1 MEASLAKL
9 NAQRLCHKVSTPQSK
24 GYPTIVQ
31 RWLQMSQILWG
42 LLKAKEYQIACRTSA
57 TRTPSDYI
65 TKDAFP
71 LPNLHSSKLSCLSRE
86 LHIGHGFFVIRR
98 LDADRY
104 TREENNIVYA
114 GVSSHIGSIRGRQ
127 YTYTDGQRA
136 DVVIGH
142 IQDVRLGFG
151 TITTTTNQGRHAY
164 IHARYYTYA
173 ERQNLV
179 RARPI
184 HEHACCSATRPPSPD
199 GKTPDRALLQYD
211 RPCYVGFGDSPR
223 QSPSRRSRPSAT
235 RRLKPL
241 TRCTSWASDSTC
253 RPVWTKGDMRCVNN
267 VALFYARDGDTD
279 SQEKQ

>member
-9 NAQRLCHKVSTPQSK
+9 NAQRLCHKASTPQSK

-31 RWLQMSQILWG
+31 CWLQMSQILWG
-42 LLKAKEYQIACRTSA
+42 LLKVKEYKIACRTSA
-57 TRTPSDYI
+57 TRE
-65 TKDAFP
+65 
-71 LPNLHSSKLSCLSRE
+71 LSCLSRE
-86 LHIGHGFFVIRR
+86 LHVGHGFFVIRR

-104 TREENNIVYA
+104 TREENNIVYT

-136 DVVIGH
+136 DFVIGH

-151 TITTTTNQGRHAY
+151 MITTTTNQGGHAY
-164 IHARYYTYA
+164 VHARYYTYA
-173 ERQNLV
+173 ERQVSTFSLT
-179 RARPI
+179 
-184 HEHACCSATRPPSPD
+184 ACCSATRPPSPD

-241 TRCTSWASDSTC
+241 KRCTSWASDSAC
-253 RPVWTKGDMRCVNN
+253 RPVWAKGDMRCVNN

-279 SQEKQ
+279 SREKQLVSPTVHAYYSRTVIHTNL